1 MIIRTTQSELTLLMQ
16 HHIHVFK
23 LLCALTILFFNFNS
37 ANAEEKKF
45 ALIIGN
51 SEYQYAS
58 PLANPMNDAIDIS
71 EVLRTLGF
79 DVDIHVNATQEQ
91 MQNATNTFIKNLN
104 ETKGIGLFFYAGHGT
119 QLEGINYLMPV
130 EANIAEQS
138 EIQKK
143 GFDVAKLLNNMRI
156 ANNQT
161 NIIILDA
168 CRDNPFST
176 KASQGQRSMS
186 DAATATNTKNT
197 RGLVPATKAVSSG
210 LSKLDAPPNTLI
222 AFATAPGR
230 TADDGHSRNSPYTRE
245 LLSTLQQEGLSV
257 EQVFKTVRNNVI
269 TSSKGKQI
277 PWESSSLVKEF
288 YFKPRKTIPMGW

>member
-1 MIIRTTQSELTLLMQ
+1 MSRSLQFESALSLK
-16 HHIHVFK
+16 HICHVFK
-23 LLCALTILFFNFNS
+23 LLCVFIILFVNFTT
-37 ANAEEKKF
+37 ATADEKKF

-51 SEYQYAS
+51 SEYQHAS
-58 PLANPMNDAIDIS
+58 QLANPMNDAIDIS

-79 DVDIHVNATQEQ
+79 DVDIHVNATHEQ
-91 MQNATNTFIKNLN
+91 MQNAAKAFIKNLD

-138 EIQKK
+138 EIQNK
-143 GFDVAKLLNNMRI
+143 GFDVAKLLNNMRV

-176 KASQGQRSMS
+176 RASQGQRSMADKPTKAS
-186 DAATATNTKNT
+186 DNNQS
-197 RGLVPATKAVSSG
+197 RGLVPATKVVSSG

-230 TADDGHSRNSPYTRE
+230 TADDGHARNSPYTRE
-245 LLSTLQQEGLSV
+245 LLNTLQQEGLSV

-269 TSSKGKQI
+269 TSSKGKQV